1 MDKNQSMHVHGF
13 MCMDCPLI
21 ILIKIFFSIKK
32 NPAHCKE
39 LIIYTVLQIVE
50 YFAAFLDN

>member
-1 MDKNQSMHVHGF
+1 MDKIQSMHVHGF

-21 ILIKIFFSIKK
+21 ILIKIFSQSKK
-32 NPAHCKE
+32 NSAHCKE

-50 YFAAFLDN
+50 YFAVFLDN